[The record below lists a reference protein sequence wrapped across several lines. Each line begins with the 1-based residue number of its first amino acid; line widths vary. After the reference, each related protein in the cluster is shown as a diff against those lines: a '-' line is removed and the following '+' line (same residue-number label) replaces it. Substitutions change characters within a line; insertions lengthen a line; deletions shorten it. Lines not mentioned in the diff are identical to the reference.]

1 MTDVLTKEQRSRNM
15 SAIRSRGNKDTELKT
30 IKLFKRYGINGWRR
44 HYDKLPGKPDFIF
57 YSKKM
62 AVFVDG
68 CFWHGCKRCF
78 VQPKSNI
85 KYWKL
90 KIERNKK
97 RDKEVKRWLHIKGW
111 VVVRIWEHEI
121 NKSLDLPHKLIDK
134 L

>member
-1 MTDVLTKEQRSRNM
+1 M